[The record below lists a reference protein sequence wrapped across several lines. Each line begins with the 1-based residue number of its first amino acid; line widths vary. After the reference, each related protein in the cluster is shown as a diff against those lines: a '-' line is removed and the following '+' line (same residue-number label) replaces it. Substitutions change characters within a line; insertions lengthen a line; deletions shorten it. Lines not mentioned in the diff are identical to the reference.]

1 MYQGKFAN
9 KNKGG
14 HGEKNQQ
21 TETRSSMP
29 QYQAAS
35 YEEPEYQASQYQQSR
50 YENRQYREDPYLDD
64 LYETSQHQAPRQ
76 PQRQPQQAQR
86 PAATRRLAPQQTR
99 RPAPQQPQQP
109 RRAMPQQQA
118 PEAPAAPRKKSHVG
132 GLIFYTIF
140 FLFIFVFYTCVFFGL
155 QSLQDWLVRYEAAQP
170 TRKSQEIFEMY
181 FKNPNWGL
189 LYDNAGV
196 EKSAYE
202 GKEAFVTYMDNRV
215 GDKPLTFLETSAGL
229 SKDKKYV
236 VRLGNE
242 KIASFTLTDRN
253 QAEGVADIP
262 DWQLGTIEL
271 FYQRSET
278 YRVETLEGYTTKV
291 NGVALDAT
299 ANVRVG
305 TTKAGEYLPEGI
317 RPPTTYTQEISGLMA
332 KPEVTVTDETGK
344 PVEVQYDETDHTFRV
359 PALAKE
365 EIPQAEKDTALEAI
379 KTYAVYM
386 SSKGGG
392 DEKLAKYFKR
402 GTPLHK
408 TITGMERTWN
418 QSFKDYEFTDETV
431 TDYVRY
437 TDDLFSARVK
447 VTLHL
452 NRKDGTEKVTDVDQ
466 SMFFSR
472 EGGSWKCYNMTAV
485 DVMEPVEKV
494 RITFRSGDTVLST
507 ELYDTA
513 VNQIQCPQVTAP
525 AGKTFSGWVM
535 EEIKS
540 SGDRVMRV
548 MLTPDDTGLAAAPA
562 DGLKPMN
569 LTPLFE

>member
-14 HGEKNQQ
+14 QKNQQ
-21 TETRSSMP
+21 TETRSTMP
-29 QYQAAS
+29 QYQASS
-35 YEEPEYQASQYQQSR
+35 YEEPEYQDPQQYAQQWYEEELYQSQYQQPQR
-50 YENRQYREDPYLDD
+50 
-64 LYETSQHQAPRQ
+64 QAPR
-76 PQRQPQQAQR
+76 QAQR
-86 PAATRRLAPQQTR
+86 PAPRQQPQQGQRPAAARRPAPQQPR
-99 RPAPQQPQQP
+99 RPAPQQPQRP
-109 RRAMPQQQA
+109 MPQQAA
-118 PEAPAAPRKKSHVG
+118 PVVQEAPRKKSHVG

-140 FLFIFVFYTCVFFGL
+140 FLVIFVFYTCVFFGL

-170 TRKSQEIFEMY
+170 TKKSQEIFQMY
-181 FKNPNWGL
+181 FEDPNWGL

-202 GKEAFVTYMDNRV
+202 GKEAFVTYMEDRV
-215 GDKPLTFLETSAGL
+215 GDTPLNLLETSAGL
-229 SKDKKYV
+229 SKDKKYI
-236 VRLGNE
+236 VRLGDE

-262 DWQLGTIEL
+262 DWQLGKIEL

-278 YRVETLEGYTTKV
+278 YWVETLEGYTTKV
-291 NGVALDAT
+291 NGVALDET

-305 TTKAGEYLPEGI
+305 TNKAGEYLPEGI
-317 RPPTTYTQEISGLMA
+317 NPPTTYTQEISGLMA
-332 KPEVTVTDETGK
+332 KPEVTVTDASGK

-365 EIPQAEKDTALEAI
+365 EIPQEEKETALEAI

-386 SSKGGG
+386 SSKSGG

-418 QSFKDYEFTDETV
+418 QSFKDYEFTDESV

-472 EGGSWKCYNMTAV
+472 ENGSWKCYDMTAV

-494 RITFRSGDTVLST
+494 RITFRNGDTVLST
-507 ELYDTA
+507 ELYDTG
-513 VNQIQCPQVTAP
+513 VKQIQCPLVTAP
-525 AGKTFSGWVM
+525 EGKTFSGWVM
-535 EEIKS
+535 EELKD

-548 MLTPDDTGLAAAPA
+548 MLTPDESGLAAAPA
-562 DGLKPMN
+562 DGLRPMN